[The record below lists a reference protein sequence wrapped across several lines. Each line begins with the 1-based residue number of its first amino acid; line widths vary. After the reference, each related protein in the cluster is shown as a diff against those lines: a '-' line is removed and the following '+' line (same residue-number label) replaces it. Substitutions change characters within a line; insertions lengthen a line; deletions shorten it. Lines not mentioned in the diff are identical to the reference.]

1 MPVKIHIHKT
11 HRQFTNGLEVVPV
24 EGRTVGECLKQL
36 IKQFPGM
43 EKALF
48 VRKDKL
54 QNNVEV
60 FINDATAYPNE
71 LVKPVRDGD
80 DIHLVIMLAGG

>member
-1 MPVKIHIHKT
+1 
-11 HRQFTNGLEVVPV
+11 
-24 EGRTVGECLKQL
+24 
-36 IKQFPGM
+36 M
-43 EKALF
+43 ERALF

-60 FINDATAYPNE
+60 FVNDATAYPNE
-71 LVKPVRDGD
+71 LVKPVKDGD